1 MNRREF
7 IKAVSALAIVSI
19 LPLSVAG
26 ETLRRKTWYVAIDFG
41 YKGRKK
47 EEGYASGLKR
57 IQEKIAAIKK
67 AGGIITEDY
76 TYDEDTDFN
85 TMKLT
90 GLFRINYLAPAV

>member
-7 IKAVSALAIVSI
+7 IKAVSALMVCSVVPASI
-19 LPLSVAG
+19 GKVIQK
-26 ETLRRKTWYVAIDFG
+26 RKYWHVAIDFG
-41 YKGRKK
+41 YKGRMK

-57 IQEKIAAIKK
+57 IQEKIVEIKK

-90 GLFRINYLAPAV
+90 GLFRINYLATVV